1 VARGRNLQIYSCPL
15 EQRKSNNINM
25 TYTCTYAYLF
35 ATKFLLDHSL
45 CVSISS
51 IHTRMLLVCYHHHLS
66 QETQNPSQE
75 TQISTMAMAMVP
87 FQQRLQLLL
96 MLWTIGLVS
105 HVTFSLSAVSAGRAT
120 SKQQEQIKP
129 RVMFICKANSC
140 RSQMAHGFLEDIA
153 GHTVTVES
161 SGCIEASTVNLN
173 AVTVMKE
180 VGVDISQYTSHALT
194 EYSPFDG
201 YAAVVSLCGCL
212 EFVPDTWKSDSVDSF
227 VDWDLDD
234 PPALDPGDLSVYRRV
249 RDEVLDRVQALSSQ
263 LLVDP

>member
-1 VARGRNLQIYSCPL
+1 
-15 EQRKSNNINM
+15 
-25 TYTCTYAYLF
+25 
-35 ATKFLLDHSL
+35 
-45 CVSISS
+45 
-51 IHTRMLLVCYHHHLS
+51 
-66 QETQNPSQE
+66 
-75 TQISTMAMAMVP
+75 MAMVL

-105 HVTFSLSAVSAGRAT
+105 HVAYSLSAVSAGRAT
-120 SKQQEQIKP
+120 SKQPQP

-140 RSQMAHGFLEDIA
+140 RSQMAHGFMEDIFGDA
-153 GHTVTVES
+153 VIVES

-173 AVTVMKE
+173 AVTVMRE

-201 YAAVVSLCGCL
+201 YAAVVSLCGCM
-212 EFVPDTWKSDSVDSF
+212 EFVPDTWKSGSVGCF

-249 RDEVLDRVQALSSQ
+249 RDEVLDRVRALSSQ
-263 LLVDP
+263 ILVEH